1 MAKVKSKA
9 VVAGGVRKKA
19 SLVKTNSKKKIA
31 KNVKKE
37 VTAIKSE
44 LLPKKKKGPKVKKAR
59 PFEKLMVFL
68 LTGQPTSKEDIA
80 ENLGWKAPRGAK
92 VKGPKIYNVSS
103 YIWDIKNIPHND
115 GKSIVVKSLRD
126 GKKVTG
132 YQIMNPEDARKYLEK
147 RGLLEKKVDAPAVSA
162 STPEESNLVFA
173 QPELAESTK

>member
-1 MAKVKSKA
+1 MAKVKSTA
-9 VVAGGVRKKA
+9 QKKVLA
-19 SLVKTNSKKKIA
+19 KVNKKKIA
-31 KNVKKE
+31 KNVKE
-37 VTAIKSE
+37 VKKVIKTELVKSE
-44 LLPKKKKGPKVKKAR
+44 SLPKKKKGPKVKKAR

-68 LTGQPTSKEDIA
+68 LPGQPTSKEDIA
-80 ENLGWKAPRGAK
+80 KNLGWQAPRGAK

-147 RGLLEKKVDAPAVSA
+147 RGILAKKVDAIIVAEQQQP
-162 STPEESNLVFA
+162 TETNLVV
-173 QPELAESTK
+173 PELAESTK